1 MERIL
6 RSDEIAGKI
15 PDYMTLP
22 LPGFINKNHHLLMF
36 QDDAFTAIRRNFTTK
51 GIIAG
56 AVAHT
61 YNLYKMTT
69 NPSSISLLRSLV
81 SMASDILT
89 IGNIYAILQT
99 MHFTGI
105 QGISTGRGLTNLK
118 DNRVNYI
125 DDENESIHRVLSPYE
140 FIIFDKPVHA
150 VADGVVKEI
159 VDKYPDEVNS
169 YEFIDKNRYLNEKE
183 RYGNYIDI
191 EHNDVINSRYACMKL
206 HGFTKKVGDTVK
218 QGEIIGRV
226 GASNAFLAPEL
237 IFQFVS
243 PKDWYN
249 IPGKIE
255 NIRTYVSKGINNK
268 WNMHM
273 EVPIINRTDYETKY
287 LDKWDQFRNL
297 DLRTLKYYY
306 VSSYINPGCL
316 IKQFPTILSE

>member
-51 GIIAG
+51 GIIVG

-61 YNLYKMTT
+61 YNLYKMTM
-69 NPSSISLLRSLV
+69 NPTSMSLLRSLV
-81 SMASDILT
+81 SVTSDILT

-191 EHNDVINSRYACMKL
+191 EVSMPHAAGGRLQPAMMLPKNLERN
-206 HGFTKKVGDTVK
+206 GFNAARGRWSVATV
-218 QGEIIGRV
+218 
-226 GASNAFLAPEL
+226 
-237 IFQFVS
+237 
-243 PKDWYN
+243 
-249 IPGKIE
+249 
-255 NIRTYVSKGINNK
+255 
-268 WNMHM
+268 
-273 EVPIINRTDYETKY
+273 
-287 LDKWDQFRNL
+287 
-297 DLRTLKYYY
+297 
-306 VSSYINPGCL
+306 
-316 IKQFPTILSE
+316 